1 MSEIL
6 KNWSV
11 RAKVIGAFACVL
23 AATIGLGL
31 FAMQRL
37 SVVQTNAVEF
47 RDNWTPGIRAIGE
60 LKFISMRYRQRQA
73 VYLMWTTEAQWQK
86 EEANLA
92 KLRNQFETVYGKFA
106 PTADND
112 DERERVRTLRADWD
126 AYLAAE
132 PGMFKL
138 LHNQGL
144 AAANS
149 YYAAGPAKYTY
160 DKLQTLLEDY
170 ALFHDA
176 GAANSGAR
184 GQQAYESAHLWIIVA
199 MGLAALLALGAG
211 FILVRSVSS
220 PLGAMTDAMDELAK
234 GNLDVRVPHADQGDE
249 IGRLAGSMTS
259 FKGQLAA
266 AEQSK
271 AEQTKVIV
279 DSIGTGLSRLAEGDL
294 THRVTSELSGAFAK
308 LKHDFNAA
316 AERLQET
323 LKGVLGTTHQIANGA
338 GEISTAADDLSRR
351 TEQQAASLEETSA
364 ALEEITATVKK
375 TAANT
380 KEVNAFMASA
390 KEAAEEGGRVVET
403 ATQAMDAIAQ
413 SSRKITD
420 IIGVIDEIAFQTNL
434 LALNAGVE
442 AARAGEAGKGF
453 AVVASEVRALA
464 QRSSEAAKQIKALI
478 SASGEQV
485 TDGVRHVAATG
496 QALDHIVQQVRQIN
510 TVVQE
515 MALAA
520 QQEATGIEEVN
531 SAVGT
536 MDQVTQQNAAMVE
549 QSTAASRSLAGETQ
563 QLQQLV
569 SFFNVGGEVHERRVE
584 PPVQRPAK
592 PMRSVVRAA
601 PRKAVRAVK
610 ATGTDDWTE
619 F

>member
-1 MSEIL
+1 MVSEIL

-11 RAKVIGAFACVL
+11 RAKVVGAFACVL

-47 RDNWTPGIRAIGE
+47 RDNWTPGIRAVGE

-112 DERERVRTLRADWD
+112 DERERVRALRADWD
-126 AYLAAE
+126 AYLAVE
-132 PGMFKL
+132 PAMFKL
-138 LHNQGL
+138 LHDQGQ

-149 YYAAGPAKYTY
+149 YYAAGPAKHTY

-170 ALFHDA
+170 AVFHDT

-199 MGLAALLALGAG
+199 MGLAGLLALAAG
-211 FILVRSVSS
+211 FILIRSVSS
-220 PLGAMTDAMDELAK
+220 PLGAMTDAMDELAN
-234 GNLDVRVPHADQGDE
+234 GNLEVHVPHADQRDE
-249 IGRLAGSMTS
+249 IGRLAGSMAT

-266 AEQSK
+266 AERSK

-279 DSIGTGLSRLAEGDL
+279 DSIGTGLSHLAEGDL
-294 THRVTSELSGAFAK
+294 THRVTSDLSGAFAK

-316 AERLQET
+316 AERLQDT
-323 LKGVLGTTHQIANGA
+323 LRGVLGTTHQIANGA

-464 QRSSEAAKQIKALI
+464 QRSGEAAKQIKALI

-531 SAVGT
+531 TAVGA

-569 SFFNVGGEVHERRVE
+569 SFFNVGAEVQERRAEVRA
-584 PPVQRPAK
+584 PSQ
-592 PMRSVVRAA
+592 PMRSAARVA
-601 PRKAVRAVK
+601 PRKAVRAAK

>member
-1 MSEIL
+1 VSGFL

-23 AATIGLGL
+23 AATVGLGL

-47 RDNWTPGIRAIGE
+47 RDNWAPGIRSVGE

-73 VYLMWTTEAQWQK
+73 VYLMWSTEAQWQK

-92 KLRNQFETVYGKFA
+92 KLRGQFEAVYGKFA
-106 PTADND
+106 PTAEND
-112 DERERVRTLRADWD
+112 SERERVRTLRADWD

-132 PGMFKL
+132 PAMFKL
-138 LHNQGL
+138 LHDQGQ
-144 AAANS
+144 AAANT
-149 YYAAGPAKYTY
+149 YYAAGPAKHAY

-170 ALFHDA
+170 AVFHDA

-199 MGLAALLALGAG
+199 MGLAALLALAAG
-211 FILVRSVSS
+211 FVLIRSVSS
-220 PLGAMTDAMDELAK
+220 PLGAMTDAMDELAR
-234 GNLDVRVPHADQGDE
+234 GNLDVHVPHADQGDE
-249 IGRLAGSMTS
+249 IGRLAGSMAT

-266 AEQSK
+266 AERSK
-271 AEQTKVIV
+271 VEQTKIIV
-279 DSIGTGLSRLAEGDL
+279 DSIGAGLARLAEGDL

-316 AERLQET
+316 AERLQDT
-323 LKGVLGTTHQIANGA
+323 LKGVLSATHQIASGA
-338 GEISTAADDLSRR
+338 GEVSTAADDLSRR
-351 TEQQAASLEETSA
+351 TEQQAASLEQTSA
-364 ALEEITATVKK
+364 ALEEITITVKQ
-375 TAANT
+375 TASNT

-442 AARAGEAGKGF
+442 AARAGDAGKGF

-464 QRSSEAAKQIKALI
+464 QRSSGAAKEIKTLI
-478 SASGEQV
+478 GASGDQV
-485 TDGVRHVAATG
+485 ADGVKHVAATG
-496 QALDHIVQQVRQIN
+496 QALTHIVQQVRQIN

-520 QQEATGIEEVN
+520 QQEASGIEEVN
-531 SAVGT
+531 TAVGA
-536 MDQVTQQNAAMVE
+536 MDQMTQQNAAMVE

-563 QLQQLV
+563 HLQQLV
-569 SFFNVGGEVHERRVE
+569 SFFDVGGDARGIPAE
-584 PPVQRPAK
+584 PQTRAPSRPVRSAVRPPPRK
-592 PMRSVVRAA
+592 VVRTA
-601 PRKAVRAVK
+601 K